1 MEFSVSSW
9 NKFLHFVGRALDSS
23 KCAWYLIKWDFDSN
37 DSPFTQS
44 EQDELHITMHD
55 GTRIQSTQLQPN
67 RHPISRSNDPSRWRS
82 ICPNL
87 NNKKEN
93 KQHK

>member
-37 DSPFTQS
+37 DSPFMQS
-44 EQDELHITMHD
+44 EQDELNITIHD

-67 RHPISRSNDPSRWRS
+67 QATT
-82 ICPNL
+82 CL
-87 NNKKEN
+87 GVNNQIN
-93 KQHK
+93 GDQST